1 MRDKGIMKDIYLKYD
16 MLTEMFNI
24 GVGKSASLL
33 SDIINRKIL
42 LDVSQIDIFSCEG
55 NKEDLDKFLS
65 KVSDGTLMVSSIRF
79 EEKIAGEAN
88 LIFPTD
94 KMRSFI
100 NLCMNQEVDNCENDT
115 NFTDIDFDVI
125 KEIGNIVLNAIMGE
139 LGNFLN
145 VTFNYSTPAV
155 KVFDKTS
162 FKTGIDNREWSCII
176 MLYVTFIIDKTKIK
190 GAIIIDL
197 TLNSFNELMR
207 VIEKMEEDI
216 YV

>member
-1 MRDKGIMKDIYLKYD
+1 MKNKGIAKDKYLKYD

-24 GVGKSASLL
+24 GVGKAASLL

-55 NKEDLDKFLS
+55 QKEDLGAFLS
-65 KVSDGTLMVSSIRF
+65 KVSDGALMVSSIQF
-79 EEKIAGEAN
+79 KEKIAGEAN

-94 KMRSFI
+94 KMRTFI
-100 NLCMNQEVDNCENDT
+100 NLCVSQEIGNGGNDT

-125 KEIGNIVLNAIMGE
+125 KEIGNIVLNSIMGE
-139 LGNFLN
+139 LGNFLDIPF
-145 VTFNYSTPAV
+145 TYSMPMV
-155 KVFDKTS
+155 KVFDKAN
-162 FKTGIDNREWSCII
+162 FEKGIDDREWSCII
-176 MLYVTFIIDKTKIK
+176 MLYVTFIIDGTEIK

-197 TLNSFNELMR
+197 TLDSLYELMR
-207 VIEKMEEDI
+207 IIEKMEEDI